1 MYHPGE
7 PGELPFWSTIMRDI
21 RDRKAEEQARQK
33 LTEELQNAQAIA
45 HIGSWSFDVRTQA
58 LTWSPE
64 TFRIL
69 GLDPKKGEP
78 TFPELVNL
86 IHPSDKTLFVTR
98 VNAACDQGQP
108 QTFDYRIVR
117 SQGEI
122 GYMSN
127 RIEVERQDGEVIRLF
142 GTILDISDRKSAELE
157 LERFFNISLDLFCIS
172 EFSGKFRKVNP
183 SWERILGYEISELE
197 SLNFLDLIHPEDVS
211 KTVNTM
217 ACLAKNQP
225 VSEFVN
231 RYRTKAGD
239 YRYIEWLAA
248 PEGNLIYSAARD
260 ITERRVTEAE
270 VQELLRRTQISSNI
284 TRAIRNSLDLEVI
297 VQNAVSAIF
306 REVEVDICTFG
317 WCRQLESSN
326 GTSPQ
331 IELTVLVQKKNI
343 PRLKI
348 GLALMS

>member
-1 MYHPGE
+1 M
-7 PGELPFWSTIMRDI
+7 
-21 RDRKAEEQARQK
+21 
-33 LTEELQNAQAIA
+33 QNAQAIA

-157 LERFFNISLDLFCIS
+157 LERFF
-172 EFSGKFRKVNP
+172 
-183 SWERILGYEISELE
+183 
-197 SLNFLDLIHPEDVS
+197 
-211 KTVNTM
+211 
-217 ACLAKNQP
+217 
-225 VSEFVN
+225 
-231 RYRTKAGD
+231 
-239 YRYIEWLAA
+239 
-248 PEGNLIYSAARD
+248 
-260 ITERRVTEAE
+260 
-270 VQELLRRTQISSNI
+270 
-284 TRAIRNSLDLEVI
+284 
-297 VQNAVSAIF
+297 
-306 REVEVDICTFG
+306 
-317 WCRQLESSN
+317 
-326 GTSPQ
+326 
-331 IELTVLVQKKNI
+331 
-343 PRLKI
+343 
-348 GLALMS
+348 